1 MFVISSA
8 FAAIGAIIYSSK
20 VGSVSPDAGGGNTLL
35 FAVGGAVI
43 GGTSLFGGR
52 GRISN
57 AVIGG
62 AVLATVNNGLG
73 LLGQPASVVFLV
85 NGIVLLLAAGVDVL
99 SRRRSAVPVTV
110 SRAWGADGRG
120 PGSSTAGAR
129 PDEARRH
136 NRAALLRRL
145 HVDGP
150 CTRATLATELGL
162 NRSTIKSVVDGLAEA
177 GVVTEAVPA
186 QRTGAGR
193 PSLMVLPSPE
203 AAVVLAVDVR
213 VEQVAMSMVGI
224 GGQVLGRH
232 SWNLHSRTRT
242 PGEVITHVAES
253 AQLLAEELGVTAQ
266 GTGVSVPGVVRR
278 DDGWVHEAPNLGWRD
293 VALGTRLG
301 VGTADAGAG
310 GQRRRAGGAGR
321 ARARGRP
328 RRHRP
333 GLRLGGHGV
342 GGGVISEGRPLR
354 GTRGYVG
361 ELGHLVVRP
370 GGRPCYCGSR
380 GCWETEVGEAAMC
393 RALGLPEDDP
403 ARGRGGRAALAAAR
417 ARLPGPLDEFAE
429 WLATGLVTVVNM
441 MAPELVVLGDLFTA
455 LPRPVVVEQRAG
467 VVHERSLVSRAV
479 GGTRIETS
487 PLGRDAKLVGA
498 AELAFEPVL
507 GAV

>member
-1 MFVISSA
+1 M
-8 FAAIGAIIYSSK
+8 
-20 VGSVSPDAGGGNTLL
+20 
-35 FAVGGAVI
+35 
-43 GGTSLFGGR
+43 
-52 GRISN
+52 
-57 AVIGG
+57 
-62 AVLATVNNGLG
+62 
-73 LLGQPASVVFLV
+73 
-85 NGIVLLLAAGVDVL
+85 
-99 SRRRSAVPVTV
+99 
-110 SRAWGADGRG
+110 SRAWGGDGAG
-120 PGSSTAGAR
+120 PVTTSGAR

-193 PSLMVLPSPE
+193 PSLMVMPSPE
-203 AAVVLAVDVR
+203 SAVVLAVDVR

-232 SWNLHSRTRT
+232 SWNLHRRTRT
-242 PGEVITHVAES
+242 PGEVITHIAES
-253 AQLLAEELGVTAQ
+253 AQLLSEELAVRPQ
-266 GTGVSVPGVVRR
+266 GIGVSVPGVVRR

-293 VALGTRLG
+293 VALGTRLASVLKMPVQVANDAELGALAEHVRG
-301 VGTADAGAG
+301 VARDVTDLVYISADK
-310 GQRRRAGGAGR
+310 
-321 ARARGRP
+321 
-328 RRHRP
+328 
-333 GLRLGGHGV
+333 GV
-342 GGGVISEGRPLR
+342 GGGVISDGRPLR

-393 RALGLPEDDP
+393 RALGLAETTTP
-403 ARGRGGRAALAAAR
+403 RGVVVAELRSLATAP
-417 ARLPGPLDEFAE
+417 LPGPLDEFAE

-455 LPRPVVVEQRAG
+455 LPPAVVAHVRG
-467 VVHERSLVSRAV
+467 LVHRRSLVSRAV